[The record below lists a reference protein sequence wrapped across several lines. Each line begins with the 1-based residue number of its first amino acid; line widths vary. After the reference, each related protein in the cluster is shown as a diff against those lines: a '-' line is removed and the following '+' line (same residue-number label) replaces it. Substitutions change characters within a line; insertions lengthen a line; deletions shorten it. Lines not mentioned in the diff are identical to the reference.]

1 MYSEKELMLLCEN
14 KKEMKEKFYKDHLD
28 FIKEWSESY
37 VNKYKTIC
45 NDEDEY
51 FFLIFIACEKAIDK
65 YSFAKGDFYH
75 LWSKI
80 TKREVMKFIKDRCKK
95 ILCLSLDSYQ
105 LNIQDMIIGDSIK
118 ANGESEFNK
127 DLLFKDILDYV
138 KENYK
143 DEDYLVFLD
152 YLSGY
157 KIEEIARKEKM
168 KQSLVIAR
176 LYKMLDDIK
185 FQFSR

>member
-51 FFLIFIACEKAIDK
+51 FFLIFIACEKAIEK

-118 ANGESEFNK
+118 ANGENEFNK

-138 KENYK
+138 KENYAEEYWVREYGK
-143 DEDYLVFLD
+143 FFDSDFGKFKFAIETIGLE
-152 YLSGY
+152 LSD
-157 KIEEIARKEKM
+157 KMSNKEYNKTH
-168 KQSLVIAR
+168 R
-176 LYKMLDDIK
+176 
-185 FQFSR
+185 R